1 MTDEQ
6 VNFESMALNVRQLLA
21 GARPQWAPLYAKMVA
36 DFEALDSAL
45 GQAGSQATALA
56 AGGSTGYT
64 SAKDLA
70 EVAMLDAAMPVL
82 QGIKALQLDA
92 PDPALAPLAAYTRTT
107 LDELRDLTQVKTLR
121 ALHTAA
127 LAHAAAL
134 AGERVTAAQI
144 AALDAK
150 IMVFEP
156 LIGAPR
162 QATTA
167 GATLRERS
175 VASLGQARAALKRLD
190 VRVPNLVGE
199 LPELVANY
207 KKARI
212 IVDAGHG
219 PGADTVKT
227 APPKPN

>member
-82 QGIKALQLDA
+82 RGIKALQLDA

-207 KKARI
+207 KKARV

-219 PGADTVKT
+219 PKT
-227 APPKPN
+227 PPPTRT

>member
-6 VNFESMALNVRQLLA
+6 VNFESMALNVRQLL
-21 GARPQWAPLYAKMVA
+21 GKARPQWAPLYAKMVA
-36 DFEALDSAL
+36 DFEALDAAL
-45 GQAGSQATALA
+45 GQAGTQATMLA

-92 PDPALAPLAAYTRTT
+92 PDPALAPLAAHTRTT
-107 LDELRDLTQVKTLR
+107 LDELRDLTQVKMLR

-127 LAHAAAL
+127 LARATAL

-150 IMVFEP
+150 IAVFEP

-175 VASLGQARAALKRLD
+175 VASLGAARTALKRLD

-219 PGADTVKT
+219 P
-227 APPKPN
+227 KPDAAKAG

>member
-45 GQAGSQATALA
+45 GQAGSQATVLA

-82 QGIKALQLDA
+82 RGIKALQLDA

-207 KKARI
+207 KKARV

-219 PGADTVKT
+219 PKT
-227 APPKPN
+227 PPPTPG

>member
-6 VNFESMALNVRQLLA
+6 VNFESMALNVRKLLA
-21 GARPQWAPLYAKMVA
+21 DARPQWAPLYAKMVA
-36 DFEALDSAL
+36 DFEALDAAL
-45 GQAGSQATALA
+45 GQAGTQATALA
-56 AGGSTGYT
+56 AGSSTGYT

-82 QGIKALQLDA
+82 RGIKALQLDA
-92 PDPALAPLAAYTRTT
+92 PDPTLVPLAAFTRTT

-127 LAHAAAL
+127 LARTVAL
-134 AGERVTAAQI
+134 AEERVTATQI

-150 IMVFEP
+150 IAVFEP

-167 GATLRERS
+167 AATLRERS
-175 VASLGQARAALKRLD
+175 VASLGAARAALKRLD
-190 VRVPNLVGE
+190 VRVPNLASE

-207 KKARI
+207 QKARV

-219 PGADTVKT
+219 PKPDSAKP

>member
-6 VNFESMALNVRQLLA
+6 VNFESMALNVRQLL
-21 GARPQWAPLYAKMVA
+21 GKARPQWAPLYAKMVA
-36 DFEALDSAL
+36 DFEALDAAL
-45 GQAGSQATALA
+45 GQAGTQATMLA

-92 PDPALAPLAAYTRTT
+92 PDPALAPLAAHTRTT
-107 LDELRDLTQVKTLR
+107 LDELRDLPQVKMLR

-127 LAHAAAL
+127 LARATAL

-144 AALDAK
+144 AALGAK
-150 IMVFEP
+150 IAVFEP

-175 VASLGQARAALKRLD
+175 VASLGAARTALKRLD

-207 KKARI
+207 KRARI

-219 PGADTVKT
+219 PKPDAGQP

>member
-1 MTDEQ
+1 MTNHEI
-6 VNFESMALNVRQLLA
+6 NFRNMALDVRKLLRTT
-21 GARPQWAPLYAKMVA
+21 RPQWEPLYKKLLPGFTRL
-36 DFEALDSAL
+36 DTALDGFDGKFQKL
-45 GQAGSQATALA
+45 VGQ
-56 AGGSTGYT
+56 GSTGYT
-64 SAKDLA
+64 EAKDLA
-70 EVAMLDAAMPVL
+70 EIRTLDAAMPVL

-92 PDPALAPLAAYTRTT
+92 PDPALAPLAAHTRTT
-107 LDELRDLTQVKTLR
+107 LDELRDLPQVKMLR

-127 LAHAAAL
+127 LARATAL

-150 IMVFEP
+150 IAVFEP

-167 GATLRERS
+167 GAALRERS
-175 VASLGQARAALKRLD
+175 VASLGAARTALKRLD
-190 VRVPNLVGE
+190 VRVPNLADE

-207 KKARI
+207 KRARI

-219 PGADTVKT
+219 P
-227 APPKPN
+227 KPDAAKAG

>member
-6 VNFESMALNVRQLLA
+6 VNFENMALNVRKLLA
-21 GARPQWAPLYAKMVA
+21 DARPQWAPLYAKMVA
-36 DFEALDSAL
+36 DFEALEAAL
-45 GQAGSQATALA
+45 GQAGTQATARA

-64 SAKDLA
+64 AAKDLA
-70 EVAMLDAAMPVL
+70 EVAMLDAAVPVL
-82 QGIKALQLDA
+82 RGIKALQLDA
-92 PDPALAPLAAYTRTT
+92 PDAALAPLAAHTRTS

-127 LAHAAAL
+127 LARTAAL

-150 IMVFEP
+150 IAAFEP
-156 LIGAPR
+156 LVGAPR
-162 QATTA
+162 QAITA
-167 GATLRERS
+167 GATLREQS
-175 VASLGQARAALKRLD
+175 VASLGAARTALKRLD
-190 VRVPNLVGE
+190 VRVPNLSDE

-207 KKARI
+207 QKARM

-219 PGADTVKT
+219 PKPDTARPV
-227 APPKPN
+227 

>member
-1 MTDEQ
+1 
-6 VNFESMALNVRQLLA
+6 MALNVRELLA

-36 DFEALDSAL
+36 DFEALDAAL
-45 GQAGSQATALA
+45 GQAGTQATTLA

-70 EVAMLDAAMPVL
+70 EVAVLDAAMPVL
-82 QGIKALQLDA
+82 RGLKALQLDA
-92 PDPALAPLAAYTRTT
+92 PDPALAPLAAYTRTS

-121 ALHTAA
+121 ALHTVALARTAA
-127 LAHAAAL
+127 LAE
-134 AGERVTAAQI
+134 ERVTAAQV

-150 IMVFEP
+150 IAAFEP
-156 LIGAPR
+156 LVGTPR

-167 GATLRERS
+167 AATLREQS
-175 VASLGQARAALKRLD
+175 VASLGAARTALKRLD
-190 VRVPNLVGE
+190 VRVPNLVDD
-199 LPELVANY
+199 LPELVAQY

-219 PGADTVKT
+219 P
-227 APPKPN
+227 KPDSAKA